1 MNNPEMMFS
10 SIAISVGVFLLL
22 REVFCWYFKIN
33 QRTKVMKE
41 ILGELIKLNEPKP

>member
-1 MNNPEMMFS
+1 MNNPEMMFL